1 MNIVLF
7 TLMNTAQALV
17 VLVGLAKFCKIK
29 FGILNFKFDSPGIVR
44 VRNRN
49 DSQVF
54 TLASLT
60 IR

>member
-1 MNIVLF
+1 MDIVLF
-7 TLMNTAQALV
+7 TLMNTAQVLV

-29 FGILNFKFDSPGIVR
+29 FGILNLNFDG
-44 VRNRN
+44 
-49 DSQVF
+49 SQAF